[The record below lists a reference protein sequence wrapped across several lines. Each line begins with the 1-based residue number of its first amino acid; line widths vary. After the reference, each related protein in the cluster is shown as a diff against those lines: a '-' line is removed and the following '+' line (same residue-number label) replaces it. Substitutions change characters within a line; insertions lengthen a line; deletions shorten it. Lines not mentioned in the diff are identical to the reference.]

1 MSVFNIFSE
10 RSQVE
15 IDELQA
21 VFARGGITFSKNTA
35 AKIVG
40 GMYKLEKLVKNG
52 QIRIEK
58 PTAAQNGRWHC
69 NAADV
74 LRYIDY

>member
-1 MSVFNIFSE
+1 MYVFNIFSE
-10 RSQVE
+10 RRQVE

-40 GMYKLEKLVKNG
+40 GMYRLEKLVQNG
-52 QIRIEK
+52 RIRIEK
-58 PTAAQNGRWHC
+58 PTAAQNGKWRC

-74 LRYIDY
+74 LKYIES